1 MRKIVFKIS
10 PLVLIIAAF
19 AFPAAESQTP
29 ENSVARRMRYLASD
43 LFEGRAPGTLGGSLS
58 AKFIAAEL
66 YENGLIPIGDEGTF
80 YQYVPMHENRPLKSC
95 ELTIFCGDDRKQ
107 MKLLNDYVLY
117 KSGERTLIP
126 EPANPVFAGYGIS
139 APEYD
144 YNDYFN
150 LNVQGKVVVLLAGEP
165 RSSDPNF
172 FKGDLP
178 TLHRSPEAKHRTA
191 LARGAV
197 GTIIIPNPYE
207 FDHSDWSEIV
217 REFSHEDVT
226 LAYSPSGK
234 FSALFDPFS
243 ANVIF
248 EGSGNE
254 VADIYKMHEENR
266 IVSFPL
272 ETKMTFYGDFKK
284 KDFLAKNVVGM
295 IEGSDP
301 DLKNEYVVLT
311 AHYDHLGIGYPI
323 RGDSIYNGAMDNAIG
338 VAALLEIAE
347 RFAGSTVKTKRSI
360 VFLFTTGEEK
370 GLLGSEFYV
379 DRPLV
384 PLYKTIANVNIDG
397 VSVFDRFKSV
407 VGIGAELSELGDV
420 LETVAEENGLRTTE
434 IPEEFM
440 SLEAFQKSD
449 QYAFARAGIPSI
461 MIYEGLDYENISR
474 EEALEKFKEYSD
486 RYHTP
491 FDDLSQN
498 INFEAVDQHVDL
510 IFNFCLKL
518 SNLDRAPKWN
528 PGAIYESERLRTEA
542 ENR

>member
-1 MRKIVFKIS
+1 MQKIVFKIT
-10 PLVLIIAAF
+10 PFLLIFSFLSTVAAK
-19 AFPAAESQTP
+19 SQTP
-29 ENSVARRMRYLASD
+29 ENSVSRRMRYLASD

-66 YENGLIPIGDEGTF
+66 YENGLIPIGEEGTY
-80 YQYVPMHENRPLKSC
+80 YQYVPMHESSPRESC
-95 ELTIFCGDDRKQ
+95 ELSVFFGEKRVE
-107 MKLLNDYVLY
+107 MKLLSDYVLY

-126 EPANPVFAGYGIS
+126 EPANLVFAGYGIS

-150 LNVQGKVVVLLAGEP
+150 LNVEGKVVVMLAGEP
-165 RSSDPNF
+165 RSNDPNF
-172 FKGDLP
+172 FQGDLP
-178 TLHRSPEAKHRTA
+178 TLHRSPESKHRTA

-207 FDHSDWSEIV
+207 FDYLDWSEIV

-226 LAYSPSGK
+226 LVYSPSGK

-243 ANVIF
+243 ANALF
-248 EGSGNE
+248 EGSENE
-254 VADIYKMHEENR
+254 VTDIFQMHEENR

-272 ETKMTFYGDFKK
+272 ETKLTFYGDFKK
-284 KDFLAKNVVGM
+284 KDFLARNVVGM

-301 DLKNEYVVLT
+301 DLRNEYVLLS

-347 RFAGSTVKTKRSI
+347 RFAGSAVKPKRSI

-384 PLYKTIANVNIDG
+384 PLHKTIANVNIDG
-397 VSVFDRFKSV
+397 LSVFDRFKSV
-407 VGIGAELSELGDV
+407 VGIGAELSELGDI
-420 LETVAEENGLRTTE
+420 LETVAEENGLRTTG

-449 QYAFARAGIPSI
+449 QYSFARAGIPSI
-461 MIYEGLDYENISR
+461 MIYEGLDYENLNR
-474 EEALEKFKEYSD
+474 EEALEKFKEYTE

-491 FDDLSQN
+491 FDDLSQD
-498 INFEAVDQHVDL
+498 INYEAVDQHVDL

-528 PGAIYESERLRTEA
+528 PGAIYESQRLRTEA